1 MLLESGRASV
11 VRFQLQYSHFFLTYT
26 NISHLIWTISLNIW
40 VLLYKTTVGAF
51 RSNSKVAISLCHA
64 LKLADSGLSGAAESQ
79 LSPFLVR
86 RPWPKHSIF
95 HFAAFGRG
103 RNSVFAVFYSSAMAE
118 NRFSSFSR
126 FRPWPTNVFCLFS
139 FFIRGWRMV
148 FGVFSFSS
156 VDDDWFSSFSLF
168 HPWMM
173 HGFSHFLAFICG
185 WRMVFRVF
193 SLSSVDDEWFFA
205 FSCFHPWMMNSFSR
219 F

>member
-1 MLLESGRASV
+1 MLLESGRVSV

-64 LKLADSGLSGAAESQ
+64 LKLADSGLSAAAESQ

-126 FRPWPTNVFCLFS
+126 FRPWPTNVFLPLF
-139 FFIRGWRMV
+139 
-148 FGVFSFSS
+148 
-156 VDDDWFSSFSLF
+156 LF
-168 HPWMM
+168 HPWMTND
-173 HGFSHFLAFICG
+173 FQHFLIFIRG
-185 WRMVFRVF
+185 WWMFFRIF
-193 SLSSVDDEWFFA
+193 SLSSTDDEWFFA